1 MWVKPHIYNKML
13 QPKYSAPDCK
23 ELRLSGTGVLCA
35 SEPFPMSGNTNEGY
49 TDSGNYFYF
58 D

>member
-1 MWVKPHIYNKML
+1 MSHSNYI
-13 QPKYSAPDCK
+13 SPDCL
-23 ELRLSGTGVLCA
+23 ELMLSSTAVLCA

>member
-1 MWVKPHIYNKML
+1 ML

-35 SEPFPMSGNTNEGY
+35 SEPVPMSGNTNEGY